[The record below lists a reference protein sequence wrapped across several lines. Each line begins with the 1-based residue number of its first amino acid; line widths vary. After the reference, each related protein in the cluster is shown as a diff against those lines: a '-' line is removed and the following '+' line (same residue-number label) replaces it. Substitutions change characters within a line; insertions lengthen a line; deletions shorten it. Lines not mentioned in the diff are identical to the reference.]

1 MKRILLSIFFAV
13 VIFSTAF
20 SQIPASFNYQAVV
33 RNSSGEILANKT
45 VSFRISL
52 LQGSKTGAVV
62 YSEKHKITTN
72 DFGLVNLKIGKG
84 TKLSGTF
91 APAGWGDVIFTKVEI
106 DPEGGSSF
114 SELAT
119 SELSSVPFA
128 FKAQTT
134 VNDKVDDADHDPTNE
149 IQKLKLTG
157 TLLELSDGG
166 GSVTLPTSGSG
177 GGDNWGA
184 QVVKTDAT
192 LTGDGTSGN
201 PLSVIGDLTDDQTL
215 SLSGNDLSIDGGNTV
230 TLPTAG
236 NTSGWTDDGSVVKL
250 ITSADIVS
258 IGVTSPSTLYKLQAK
273 VNIDVGGKAALF
285 GLASA
290 NTNPSH
296 YGYGVYGILESDA
309 GGAGVFG
316 EAKGTTNGA
325 GVYGKTDD
333 MNGYGVFGENTG
345 NGFAGY
351 FLGNGYFSHKV
362 GIGTVA
368 PSAALDVIGNAHIS
382 GKITSGTAN
391 VSLPI
396 AYGVINTGGSV
407 NNATNNV
414 SCTWV
419 TDHYEI
425 SISGESYSQTAYVC
439 SVEALGITP
448 VMTTTGANG
457 GKLQVYIYN
466 TLGTKIKD
474 AFHFVI
480 YKL

>member
-1 MKRILLSIFFAV
+1 MKKLLFVVFFTV
-13 VIFSTAF
+13 TIFSSGFA
-20 SQIPASFNYQAVV
+20 QVPASFNYQAVV

-52 LQGSKTGAVV
+52 LQGSATGTVI
-62 YSEKHKITTN
+62 YSETHTVTTN
-72 DFGLVNLKIGKG
+72 NFGLVTLKIGEG
-84 TKLSGTF
+84 TKLSGDFSPTN
-91 APAGWGDVIFTKVEI
+91 WSDVIFTKIEI
-106 DPEGGSSF
+106 DPSGGSSY
-114 SELAT
+114 SHLAT
-119 SELSSVPFA
+119 TQLSSVPYA
-128 FKAQTT
+128 FKAQT
-134 VNDKVDDADHDPTNE
+134 VVDDKVDDADADPINE
-149 IQKLKLTG
+149 IQ
-157 TLLELSDGG
+157 S
-166 GSVTLPTSGSG
+166 
-177 GGDNWGA
+177 
-184 QVVKTDAT
+184 
-192 LTGDGTSGN
+192 
-201 PLSVIGDLTDDQTL
+201 L
-215 SLSGNDLSIDGGNTV
+215 SLSGNNLSISEGNTV
-230 TLPTAG
+230 TLPTSGDA
-236 NTSGWTDDGSVVKL
+236 SGWTDDGTNVKL
-250 ITSADIVS
+250 KTSTDIVS
-258 IGVTSPSTLYKLQAK
+258 IGITSPSTLYKLQAK
-273 VNIDVGGKAALF
+273 VNIDIGGKTALF

-333 MNGYGVFGENTG
+333 MNGFGVFGENTG

-368 PSAALDVIGNAHIS
+368 PGAALDVIGNAHIS
-382 GKITSGTAN
+382 GTITSGTAN

-425 SISGESYSQTAYVC
+425 SISGESYSQTGYVC
-439 SVEALGITP
+439 SVEALGISP
-448 VMTTTGANG
+448 VMTTTGASG
-457 GKLQVYIYN
+457 GKLLVYIYN